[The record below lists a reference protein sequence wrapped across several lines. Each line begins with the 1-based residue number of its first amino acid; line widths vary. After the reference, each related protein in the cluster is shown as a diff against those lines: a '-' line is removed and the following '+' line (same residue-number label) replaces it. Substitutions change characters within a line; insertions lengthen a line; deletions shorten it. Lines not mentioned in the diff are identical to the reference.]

1 MKTPKLVNILK
12 SEKPL
17 KFPSS
22 HLFPLELSKEEVD
35 RIFEYPLLPNEAYS
49 VDYYLLLLL

>member
-22 HLFPLELSKEEVD
+22 HLFPLKLSKEEVD